1 MDSLGYEYGDSRNG
15 DHGGGINKMGDTS
28 SPGEGRIFNDEK
40 LISKATTIVSLT
52 HDSKHMVWNGKKK
65 QQWPYG
71 TFSKNCRCPILLE
84 FVIISNRPG
93 NRDKA

>member
-1 MDSLGYEYGDSRNG
+1 MNMVIREM
-15 DHGGGINKMGDTS
+15 GIMVEESTIWGIHHRRVKVESIMMKN
-28 SPGEGRIFNDEK
+28 
-40 LISKATTIVSLT
+40 SKATTIVSLT

-71 TFSKNCRCPILLE
+71 HFSKSCRYPILLE

>member
-52 HDSKHMVWNGKKK
+52 HDSKHMVWNGKK
-65 QQWPYG
+65 
-71 TFSKNCRCPILLE
+71 N
-84 FVIISNRPG
+84 SNGHMVLSQKIAAVPFCLSLS
-93 NRDKA
+93 